1 MLLSC
6 GSIGKTTMLQQIID
20 IVSNA
25 QSEKAPIARL
35 ADRIATVFVPIVVI
49 IAAAVFCRW
58 YFFADKGNLAQAVN
72 CVCATLV
79 IACPCALGLATPTA
93 IMTGSGRAAELG
105 ILFRGGEQLERAYKT
120 DTVIFDKTG
129 TLTCGMADDGEIIRS
144 DAKDAVEKLKVSGI
158 DVWMISGDKEE
169 KAKRVAGLLGIE
181 NVIWE
186 VKPSDKAD
194 AVKKF
199 QAEGR
204 HVAMIGDGIN
214 DSPALV
220 CADIGIAVG
229 SGTDIAIDS
238 ADVMIAGGSICAV
251 PLIFRLSKGTMK
263 IIRQNL
269 IWSVAYNL
277 ICIPIAAAGIVN
289 PSIAAA
295 AMSLSSNGVLLN
307 SLRLKNIEK

>member
-1 MLLSC
+1 
-6 GSIGKTTMLQQIID
+6 MLQQIID

-169 KAKRVAGLLGIE
+169 KAKRVAGFSALKTSSGRSSPRARPMRSKSFRPRGGMSPWSATGSTTLL
-181 NVIWE
+181 
-186 VKPSDKAD
+186 
-194 AVKKF
+194 
-199 QAEGR
+199 
-204 HVAMIGDGIN
+204 
-214 DSPALV
+214 
-220 CADIGIAVG
+220 
-229 SGTDIAIDS
+229 
-238 ADVMIAGGSICAV
+238 
-251 PLIFRLSKGTMK
+251 
-263 IIRQNL
+263 
-269 IWSVAYNL
+269 
-277 ICIPIAAAGIVN
+277 
-289 PSIAAA
+289 
-295 AMSLSSNGVLLN
+295 LSSAPISVLP
-307 SLRLKNIEK
+307 SEAERISQ

>member
-1 MLLSC
+1 M
-6 GSIGKTTMLQQIID
+6 
-20 IVSNA
+20 
-25 QSEKAPIARL
+25 
-35 ADRIATVFVPIVVI
+35 
-49 IAAAVFCRW
+49 
-58 YFFADKGNLAQAVN
+58 
-72 CVCATLV
+72 
-79 IACPCALGLATPTA
+79 

-129 TLTCGMADDGEIIRS
+129 TLTCGMADDGEIICS
-144 DAKDAVEKLKVSGI
+144 DAKDAVEKLKASGI

-186 VKPSDKAD
+186 VKPSGKAD
-194 AVKKF
+194 AVKKL

-204 HVAMIGDGIN
+204 HVAMVGDGIN

-269 IWSVAYNL
+269 VWAVIYNI